1 VNTEALGDEDFEVM
15 LGAGLPEM
23 PDDDLDLVE
32 ALPAG
37 PAPMASA
44 MPSQGNAEVARPVLQ
59 VSGPAPLLMDV
70 TPLSLGL
77 ETVGGY
83 CQHLI
88 RRNTPIPTEQ
98 SRIFSTGQD
107 GQSEVQVRICQGD
120 ARVYEE
126 NQSLGVVQL
135 TGLRDAARGDVR
147 IEVTFILDAS
157 GTLDVKAVDVETGK
171 AQATRINLLGGVDED
186 EINAMAAR
194 QSQLLGGQ

>member
-1 VNTEALGDEDFEVM
+1 ILDDELE
-15 LGAGLPEM
+15 LT
-23 PDDDLDLVE
+23 E

-44 MPSQGNAEVARPVLQ
+44 IAAPANVEVARPVLQ

-88 RRNTPIPTEQ
+88 RRTTPTPTEQ
-98 SRIFSTGQD
+98 SRIFSTAQD
-107 GQSEVQVRICQGD
+107 GQAEVHVRICQGD
-120 ARVYEE
+120 ARVYGE
-126 NQSLGVVQL
+126 NQALGSVEL
-135 TGLRDAARGDVR
+135 TRLRDAARGGVR

-157 GTLDVKAVDVETGK
+157 GTLDVTAVDV
-171 AQATRINLLGGVDED
+171 
-186 EINAMAAR
+186 
-194 QSQLLGGQ
+194 